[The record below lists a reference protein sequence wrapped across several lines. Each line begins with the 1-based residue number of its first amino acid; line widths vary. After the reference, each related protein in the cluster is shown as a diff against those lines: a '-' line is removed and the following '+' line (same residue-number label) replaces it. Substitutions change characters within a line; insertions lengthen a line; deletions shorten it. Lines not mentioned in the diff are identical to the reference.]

1 MFKPKVHTYVP
12 KFAIVC
18 LLLFIMGEILRD
30 KSVHFYH
37 KQLRGISHDDVL
49 ESLKKMNLENAVS
62 AIQITEDRCIVTCK
76 DTDVKTSMLIRG
88 LEVKNNHV
96 QLVDVENTI
105 TNVTIKDAPYELGDN
120 VIYTFMSQ
128 YGNVVD
134 GSLRRGTIKGTSIEN
149 GSRYLSIVGCVPT
162 LPNRATIGRFDVRI
176 FANNNRT
183 PCIRCNEKGHPS
195 YKCPKKDAKL
205 CHICKDSDH
214 LARDC
219 PRKNSPICFYCNEQ
233 GHMQRNCPTRD
244 VDLYGEY
251 ATEIRE
257 GREEPIVLPVNRLDD
272 IPEVSDQA
280 QTLCAESRAFDN
292 TDSNTFAIILGA
304 SNARRMS
311 VLDKDV
317 VNASVSGATLSN
329 IGQTIDKA
337 HESLKND
344 AQVEKVVI
352 CLGTN
357 DVSQNK
363 SDPEQVIL
371 NLTSAINETKKE
383 FPVAEIGLCGII
395 PRKGT

>member
-1 MFKPKVHTYVP
+1 
-12 KFAIVC
+12 
-18 LLLFIMGEILRD
+18 
-30 KSVHFYH
+30 
-37 KQLRGISHDDVL
+37 
-49 ESLKKMNLENAVS
+49 
-62 AIQITEDRCIVTCK
+62 
-76 DTDVKTSMLIRG
+76 
-88 LEVKNNHV
+88 
-96 QLVDVENTI
+96 
-105 TNVTIKDAPYELGDN
+105 
-120 VIYTFMSQ
+120 
-128 YGNVVD
+128 
-134 GSLRRGTIKGTSIEN
+134 
-149 GSRYLSIVGCVPT
+149 
-162 LPNRATIGRFDVRI
+162 
-176 FANNNRT
+176 
-183 PCIRCNEKGHPS
+183 
-195 YKCPKKDAKL
+195 
-205 CHICKDSDH
+205 
-214 LARDC
+214 
-219 PRKNSPICFYCNEQ
+219 
-233 GHMQRNCPTRD
+233 MQRNCPTRD

-257 GREEPIVLPVNRLDD
+257 DREEPILLPVNRLDD

-395 PRKGT
+395 PRKGRSERVKNFNGITESVNKFARKLCSRDEGCTYIDTPSLFVNADNGHLVVALYDPNDPSGLHINQEGASKLYSKILSFIKTPQQSCHRTTDDVGTPKGRKRNISQSTPPSTEKQAPKCPNQELQRPRFLKESL